1 MTFVLAMTLFPET
14 QRRAQEEIDN
24 VVDDDRLPVLSDRPR
39 LPYCDALV
47 KEVMRF
53 VIIHSPLHL
62 TQFVF
67 SRWNPALPIGVAH
80 AAKNEDTYAGYHIPA
95 KTVVIANQWCAN
107 FILADNADSC

>member
-53 VIIHSPLHL
+53 VNHTLAI
-62 TQFVF
+62 VF
-67 SRWNPALPIGVAH
+67 DSVPSSLQDGILP
-80 AAKNEDTYAGYHIPA
+80 
-95 KTVVIANQWCAN
+95 CR
-107 FILADNADSC
+107 